1 MLSSIPPSEPS
12 GMGQGC
18 SMASLLPR
26 LLHFSRRET
35 EMKTQRSP
43 SSEGGGGQG
52 GVPGA
57 GAVPKKPREKLSH
70 LPGYWKYTA
79 PVLLW
84 FWMFLPM
91 AKVALHPWNRAG
103 VKEEPSRDQYSLNLA
118 VSPHSPSF
126 LRTSCEYWSHLCG
139 LCGCKVTQTQLSVWW
154 N

>member
-70 LPGYWKYTA
+70 LPGYWKYQQHSSCASLVLDVFTDGKSGSA
-79 PVLLW
+79 PI
-84 FWMFLPM
+84 
-91 AKVALHPWNRAG
+91 KQRAG

-126 LRTSCEYWSHLCG
+126 LRTSCEY
-139 LCGCKVTQTQLSVWW
+139 
-154 N
+154 